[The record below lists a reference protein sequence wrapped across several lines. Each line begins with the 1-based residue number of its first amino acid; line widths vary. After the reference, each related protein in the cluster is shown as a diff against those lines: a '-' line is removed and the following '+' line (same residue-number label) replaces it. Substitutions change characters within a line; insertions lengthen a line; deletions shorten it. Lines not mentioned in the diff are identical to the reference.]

1 MELMIISPKKKKCI
15 IEVGEY
21 NGQRYQTIWRMGEFS
36 VDTLPQTESDGSI
49 TLDPSTLL
57 GRWDEWETSIPTDL
71 RSWDVDKEP
80 IESEDFKE
88 NYKILHY
95 KIVDGFEVN
104 GVRGL

>member
-1 MELMIISPKKKKCI
+1 
-15 IEVGEY
+15 
-21 NGQRYQTIWRMGEFS
+21 MGEFS
-36 VDTLPQTESDGSI
+36 VDALPQTESDGSI

-57 GRWDEWETSIPTDL
+57 GRWDEWETSIPRDL
-71 RSWDVDKEP
+71 RSWNVDKEP

-104 GVRGL
+104 GVEACED

>member
-1 MELMIISPKKKKCI
+1 MIISPKKKKCI

-21 NGQRYQTIWRMGEFS
+21 NGQRHQTIWRMGEFS
-36 VDTLPQTESDGSI
+36 VDALPQTERDGSI

-71 RSWDVDKEP
+71 RSWNVDKEP